1 WEVLRLL
8 ASGRSN
14 RQIAAELFIS
24 ASTVGVHVG
33 RILAKLEVPSRLEAA
48 ARAHQLR
55 LFD

>member
-1 WEVLRLL
+1 MLRLL